1 MDLTGTMATR
11 AIRLTLIAISPI
23 EDYIMRQLLSV
34 LTAAFVAFGIA
45 QVAHVATVGAAP
57 KQAPAPAPTP
67 APEAVKQIK
76 LTEQQV
82 QNYIAAQA
90 DIAPIMQKIPAG
102 RQPDQRT
109 IAQLEAATKKHG
121 FASFDEYDDVESNIS
136 LVLSGIDPETK
147 KFTEP
152 PEAIKAQ
159 IAQVTADR
167 SIPAAQKRQI
177 LQELNNTLKSAAPVQ
192 FPSNVELI
200 TKYFDKLAALGDETA
215 PAANPAPAPNA
226 PAPKA
231 KGKK

>member
-1 MDLTGTMATR
+1 MR
-11 AIRLTLIAISPI
+11 RLLF
-23 EDYIMRQLLSV
+23 V
-34 LTAAFVAFGIA
+34 LTAACVALAFG
-45 QVAHVATVGAAP
+45 QVSHVATVGAAP
-57 KQAPAPAPTP
+57 KQAPAPAPAP
-67 APEAVKQIK
+67 ASEAVKQIK
-76 LTEQQV
+76 LTEKQV

-90 DIAPIMQKIPAG
+90 DVTPIMQKIPQG

-109 IAQLEAATKKHG
+109 IAQLETAVKKHG
-121 FASFDEYDDVESNIS
+121 FASFDEYDDIESNIN
-136 LVLSGIDPETK
+136 LVLSGFDPQTK
-147 KFTEP
+147 KFSEP

-177 LQELNNTLKSAAPVQ
+177 LQELNETLKTAAPVQ

-200 TKYFDKLAALGDETA
+200 TKYLDKLAELGNE
-215 PAANPAPAPNA
+215 PAAAPAPPPSG